1 MADSPKHSIQ
11 TIAID
16 GPAGAGKSTIGLGL
30 ARHLGFLYFDTGV
43 MYRAVTLAALQ
54 RGIATDDE
62 DAVSLL
68 AEAVHIEV
76 LPPHEDD
83 GRQYTVRLDG
93 EDVTWAIR
101 RADVDAAVSVVSAF
115 PRVRQAMVAQQ
126 RRVASIGRV
135 VMVGRDIGTVVM
147 PDADLKIYL
156 DATVEARARRRHRE
170 LQRRGVPTSY
180 ADVLASMRKRDE
192 LDTSRSASPL
202 RPADDALI
210 VDSTDMDADETLA
223 HVIALV
229 EAHNLARAAAP
240 RRSTLATR
248 PSPVHSPGNR

>member
-1 MADSPKHSIQ
+1 MADSPKHSIR

-54 RGIATDDE
+54 RSIATDDE
-62 DAVSLL
+62 GAVSQL

-76 LPPHEDD
+76 LPPDKDD

-93 EDVTWAIR
+93 EDVTWDIR

-115 PRVRQAMVAQQ
+115 PQVRQAMVAQQ
-126 RRVASIGRV
+126 RRVASANDV

-156 DATVEARARRRHRE
+156 DATVEARARRRYHE
-170 LQRRGVPTSY
+170 LERRGTPSSY
-180 ADVLASMRKRDE
+180 AEVLASMKKRDA
-192 LDTSRSASPL
+192 LDSLRATSPL
-202 RPADDALI
+202 RPADDAII

-229 EAHNLARAAAP
+229 EAQNVARAAAP
-240 RRSTLATR
+240 KRPTLAAR
-248 PSPVHSPGNR
+248 PSLVHPPSSR

>member
-1 MADSPKHSIQ
+1 MADSPKHPIR
-11 TIAID
+11 TIAVD

-54 RGIATDDE
+54 RGITPDDE
-62 DAVSLL
+62 DAVSQL
-68 AEAVHIEV
+68 AEQVLIEV
-76 LPPHEDD
+76 SPPHVDD

-101 RADVDAAVSVVSAF
+101 QPEVDATVSTVSAF
-115 PRVRQAMVAQQ
+115 PRVRRAMVAQQ
-126 RRVASIGRV
+126 RRIAQKGDV

-156 DATVEARARRRHRE
+156 DATVEARAWRRFHE
-170 LQRRGVPTSY
+170 LERRGTPSSY
-180 ADVLASMRKRDE
+180 ADVLASLKHRDE
-192 LDTSRSASPL
+192 VDTSRAASPL
-202 RPADDALI
+202 RPAEDALV
-210 VDSTDMDADETLA
+210 VDSTHMDADQTLA

-229 EAHNLARAAAP
+229 EAQNAARAAATHAQP
-240 RRSTLATR
+240 TIASGACEHE
-248 PSPVHSPGNR
+248 V

>member
-1 MADSPKHSIQ
+1 MADSPNHSIR

-62 DAVSLL
+62 DAVSQL

-76 LPPHEDD
+76 LPPHKDD

-126 RRVASIGRV
+126 RRVASNGNV

-156 DATVEARARRRHRE
+156 DATVEARAQRRHRE
-170 LQRRGVPTSY
+170 LEQRGTPSSY
-180 ADVLASMRKRDE
+180 ADVLASMKKRDE
-192 LDTSRSASPL
+192 LDTSRAASPL
-202 RPADDALI
+202 RPADNAFI
-210 VDSTDMDADETLA
+210 VDCTDMDADETLA

-229 EAHNLARAAAP
+229 EAQKAARAGMPGHTTLVA
-240 RRSTLATR
+240 RSSLVHP
-248 PSPVHSPGNR
+248 PSDR

>member
-1 MADSPKHSIQ
+1 MAHSLNHPIR

-54 RGIATDDE
+54 RGIAPDDE
-62 DAVSLL
+62 NAVSQL
-68 AEAVHIEV
+68 AENVLIEV
-76 LPPHEDD
+76 LPPSVDD

-93 EDVTWAIR
+93 QDVTWAIR
-101 RADVDAAVSVVSAF
+101 RPDVDAAVSVVSAF

-126 RRVASIGRV
+126 RRVARDGNV

-156 DATVEARARRRHRE
+156 DASVEARAWRRYRE
-170 LQRRGVPTSY
+170 LESRGAPSRY
-180 ADVLASMRKRDE
+180 ADVLTSMKQRDE
-192 LDTSRSASPL
+192 LDTSRATSPL
-202 RPADDALI
+202 RPAKDAFVI
-210 VDSTDMDADETLA
+210 DCTHMDAGETLA
-223 HVIALV
+223 HAIALV
-229 EAHNLARAAAP
+229 EAQNAIRTGTQAQSAVATGAP
-240 RRSTLATR
+240 ENEL
-248 PSPVHSPGNR
+248 

>member
-1 MADSPKHSIQ
+1 MTDSSDRPIR

-30 ARHLGFLYFDTGV
+30 ARHLGYLYFDTGV

-54 RGIATDDE
+54 RGITPEDE
-62 DAVSLL
+62 EAVSQL
-68 AEAVHIEV
+68 AEDVQIEV
-76 LPPHEDD
+76 TPPHVED

-101 RADVDAAVSVVSAF
+101 RADVDAAVSIVSAF
-115 PRVRQAMVAQQ
+115 PRVRRAMVAQQ
-126 RRVASIGRV
+126 RRVAQNSRV

-156 DATVEARARRRHRE
+156 DATVEARAQRRHHE
-170 LQRRGVPTSY
+170 LTSRGVPSNY
-180 ADVLASMRKRDE
+180 ADVLASMKQRDE
-192 LDTSRSASPL
+192 LDTSRAASPL
-202 RPADDALI
+202 RPADDAFI
-210 VDSTDMDADETLA
+210 VDCTYMDADETLA

-229 EAHNLARAAAP
+229 EAQNAARTGRPERSAVAA
-240 RRSTLATR
+240 RSSTE
-248 PSPVHSPGNR
+248 